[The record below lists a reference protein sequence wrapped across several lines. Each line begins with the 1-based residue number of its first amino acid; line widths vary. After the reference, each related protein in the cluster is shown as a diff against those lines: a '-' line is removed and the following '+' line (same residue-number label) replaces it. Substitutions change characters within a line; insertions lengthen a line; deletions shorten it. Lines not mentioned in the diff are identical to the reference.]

1 VTAEARGRE
10 SCGHPCACSAA
21 PRRATNHTTSAQARN
36 IPEYPQKAAAWKL
49 PTLRLAVLNRSCL
62 SFLGWPQRRRRYVC
76 ACASACVRAVRFWPG
91 STMIKICSIL
101 LMARGVCPMM
111 IFAGGA

>member
-1 VTAEARGRE
+1 MTAEAREGELRCE
-10 SCGHPCACSAA
+10 
-21 PRRATNHTTSAQARN
+21 RRATAGGRPTTHDCPTRKQGISRLA
-36 IPEYPQKAAAWKL
+36 YPQKAAAWKL

-76 ACASACVRAVRFWPG
+76 ACASACVRAVRVWPG